1 VQKNFTYQ
9 LTKIALA
16 LILLVLSSASYAQWT
31 LDVVGSVK
39 KEETNKR
46 FEGVTITIKK
56 NGAVWKTLTSE
67 ATGKF
72 QAALEPDGVYLI
84 EFSRPGHV
92 SKRIEFSTK
101 NVPPDD
107 AKYGFEFPM
116 EMNLFEKMDGLDV
129 SILNKPIAKV
139 AFNPATG
146 YMDYDPEYTKS
157 IKAELDRL
165 KAELAE
171 RLKNQEAERK
181 AKQASYDK
189 AILAADKAFN
199 AQQWQAAK
207 PLYDE
212 AAKIF
217 PDESYPQFQL
227 GIISDKLAGFEEAN
241 KRYTN
246 AIAEADKAF
255 TEKNWDAATLSYQKA
270 ASYKPDEKYPGEK
283 IKQIKDIL
291 ANDKKNS
298 EAYNAAVAAGD
309 QFLNLKDYAKSKAEY
324 QKAIALKS
332 HEEYPKTKILEIDK
346 ILAENQKKEEEYK
359 AAILE
364 ADNLFNAK
372 DYEKS
377 KVSYNK
383 ALAVKPNEEYPKK
396 KIAEADQ
403 LMANQKKVEEDYKNA
418 IAAGDAAFTAKD
430 YQKAQT
436 SFQLAATIKA
446 TEKYPK
452 DKLLEIKAILED
464 LAKKDAENKQKELN
478 YQAAIT
484 NGDKSMGLQKYDVAK
499 QAYETASGIKPDEKY
514 PKDKLKEIE
523 TILADLAK
531 KEAEGKA
538 KEEQYQKAIK
548 EADGLLVAK
557 DYANSKIKYQA
568 ALTIKAEE
576 KYPKDKIAEID
587 ILLADLAK
595 KEAENKAKEEKY
607 KALIVEADG
616 LLKAKDYTNSKGK
629 YQAALV
635 IKAEEKY
642 PKDKIAEIE
651 TLLADLAKKEAEEKA
666 KNQQYTDLIASAD
679 AALKAK
685 NYEVA
690 KTTYTDAS
698 KIKVEEKYPKD
709 KIKEIEGILAD
720 LAAKKAAEE
729 AAALAEK
736 QKNEKYQAFIALADK
751 GMENKNYD
759 IAKTNYNQ
767 ALTIKSTEQYPKDKL
782 VEIENILAEL
792 AKKKAAEE
800 SAMMAQKE
808 KDEKYKQLIAAAD
821 KGFTSKSYDDAKS
834 NYNQALGVKPT
845 EQYPK
850 DKIKEIEQILADLA
864 AKKAAEEAAN
874 SELKALNEK
883 YAKVIAAADN
893 DFKTKNYNEAKIK
906 YYEASALK
914 KEEQYPKD
922 KINEIVKLL
931 ADLEK
936 QTEEQKLAAEA
947 ARKKREYYD
956 AVIAQAESEYSA
968 KKYEDAKRKFSEASI
983 ILPEETYPKT
993 KIKEID
999 DLLAKLAAEKDN
1011 AALAEKER
1019 NEKYKAFVA
1028 LADAGFS
1035 SKDYDKAKQNYKA
1048 ALEVK
1053 ANETYPKDKLLEID
1067 IILSEL
1073 AKKQE
1078 EISVTNNALQQ
1089 KQERYNA
1096 LIKKADES
1104 FGKKTYKDALS
1115 IYSEALN
1122 LMPSEMYPKEK
1133 IAEINNLLAE
1143 IARQE
1148 KDSESAQLAEKQK
1161 REQYNTLIYD
1171 ADRAFK
1177 FEKYI
1182 DAKYKYESALALYSD
1197 EKYPKEQLEEV
1208 EKRMNKA
1215 NEVVVVNMDPNAP
1228 RVKITEDKDK
1238 ELEAMMAD
1246 MLKNR
1251 DADKGVAV
1259 DKYRKELESQE
1270 AILVSSSYN
1279 KTKTAQEDLEKLEG
1293 ELKTKYAD
1301 ADKYRTAN
1309 FDKLKATTAE
1319 QESAEKALL
1328 SSAENK
1334 RQSAKEDA
1342 LKMEEE
1348 INLFNRSQDKQL
1360 EEKIQELYA
1369 FADGVN
1375 ENDLIIQEKAL
1386 ERRTNNE
1393 KGLNELTVQIQKDV
1407 EEAEKRRKEREMNV
1421 AEYAK
1426 QLQDQETIL
1435 VSKATDRKKYNQDS
1449 LIDMVAAIHKQ
1460 QLKSSKYFELNATKI
1475 QEYKE
1480 SIAELE
1486 KRRVEDAESKREI
1499 SKKEIDEYE
1508 ANMKDASQ
1516 RQEQSYK
1523 EKTAYLKGYKD
1534 ELAQQD
1540 KERVDKHNDN
1550 RQLAVE
1556 QLEKIE
1562 KERTETEKS
1571 KGQYHLRYY
1580 EKIEQE
1586 RNKNDQ
1592 FLADL
1597 NTLSYQKIRNAKPHD
1612 VYVGEMKPSEDLE
1625 LSSKYPQGI
1634 TEETTEEGNAVVLRR
1649 IKVTGKHV
1657 DVYEKRFYKWGGKF
1671 YIKNGYN
1678 ITETLWNLES
1688 IEK

>member
-1 VQKNFTYQ
+1 VQKNFTYPFA
-9 LTKIALA
+9 KFAIA
-16 LILLVLSSASYAQWT
+16 LILLMLSSVSYAQWS
-31 LDVVGSVK
+31 LDVVGTVK
-39 KEETNKR
+39 KEETKKR

-67 ATGKF
+67 STGKF

-92 SKRIEFSTK
+92 TKRIEFSTK

-146 YMDYDPEYTKS
+146 YMDYDPEYTKQV
-157 IKAELDRL
+157 KTELDRL
-165 KAELAE
+165 KKELEE

-181 AKQASYDK
+181 AKQGSYDK
-189 AILAADKAFN
+189 AIAAADKAFN

-241 KRYTN
+241 KRYNN

-255 TEKNWDAATLSYQKA
+255 GEKSWDNAMMGYQKA
-270 ASYKPDEKYPGEK
+270 ASYKPDEKYPAEK
-283 IKQIKDIL
+283 IKQIKDII
-291 ANDKKNS
+291 ANDKKNA
-298 EAYNAAVAAGD
+298 EAYASAIAAGD
-309 QFLNLKDYAKSKAEY
+309 QFFNLRDYAKAKTEF

-332 HEEYPKTKILEIDK
+332 HEEYPKTKVAEIEK
-346 ILAENQKKEEEYK
+346 IIADNLKKDEEYK
-359 AAILE
+359 AAIAE
-364 ADNLFNAK
+364 ADNLFNSK
-372 DYEKS
+372 EYEKS
-377 KVSYNK
+377 KSSYNK

-403 LMANQKKVEEDYKNA
+403 LMASQKKIEEDYKNA
-418 IAAGDAAFTAKD
+418 ITAGDAAFSAKD

-436 SFQLAATIKA
+436 SFQLASSIK
-446 TEKYPK
+446 TEEKYPK
-452 DKLLEIKAILED
+452 DKIAEIKAILED

-531 KEAEGKA
+531 KDAEQKA
-538 KEEQYQKAIK
+538 KNEQYQKLITEGDVLFA
-548 EADGLLVAK
+548 AK
-557 DYANSKIKYQA
+557 DYEKAKGKFQSA
-568 ALTIKAEE
+568 TELKAEE
-576 KYPKDKIAEID
+576 KYPKDKLKEID
-587 ILLADLAK
+587 VILADLAK
-595 KEAENKAKEEKY
+595 KEAENKAKEEQY
-607 KALIVEADG
+607 KALIAEADG
-616 LLKAKDYTNSKGK
+616 LLKAKDYNNSKAK
-629 YQAALV
+629 YQAALG

-642 PKDKIAEIE
+642 PKDKLAEIDN
-651 TLLADLAKKEAEEKA
+651 LLADLAKKDAEEKA
-666 KNQQYTDLIASAD
+666 KNQQYNDLIATAD
-679 AALKAK
+679 ASLKAK
-685 NYEVA
+685 NYESA
-690 KTTYTDAS
+690 KTSYTDAS
-698 KIKVEEKYPKD
+698 KIKADEKYPKD
-709 KIKEIEGILAD
+709 KIKEIDAILAD
-720 LAAKKAAEE
+720 LAKKKAEEE

-736 QKNEKYQAFIALADK
+736 QKNEKYQAFIDLADK

-767 ALTIKSTEQYPKDKL
+767 ALTLKPNEAYPKSKL

-808 KDEKYKQLIAAAD
+808 KDEKYKSLIAAAD
-821 KGFTSKSYDDAKS
+821 KSFTSKNYDDAKS
-834 NYNQALGVKPT
+834 NYNQALGVKS
-845 EQYPK
+845 EEKYPK
-850 DKIKEIEQILADLA
+850 DKILEIEKILADLA
-864 AKKAAEEAAN
+864 AKKAAEESAN
-874 SELKALNEK
+874 AELKALNEK
-883 YAKVIAAADN
+883 YAKVIAAADT
-893 DFKTKNYNEAKIK
+893 DFKTKNYDEAKIK

-914 KEEQYPKD
+914 KDEQYPKD
-922 KINEIVKLL
+922 KINEITKLL
-931 ADLEK
+931 ADLAK
-936 QTEEQKLAAEA
+936 QSEEQKLAAEA
-947 ARKKREYYD
+947 AKKKREYYN
-956 AVIAQAESEYSA
+956 AVIAQAESELSA

-999 DLLAKLAAEKDN
+999 DLLAQLAAEKDN

-1019 NEKYKAFVA
+1019 NDKYNAFIA
-1028 LADAGFS
+1028 QADAGFK
-1035 SKDYDKAKQNYKA
+1035 SKDYDAAKQNYKA
-1048 ALEVK
+1048 ALGIK
-1053 ANETYPKDKLLEID
+1053 ANESYPKAKLLEID
-1067 IILSEL
+1067 IILADL
-1073 AKKQE
+1073 AKQQE
-1078 EISVTNNALQQ
+1078 EISVTNNALKQ
-1089 KQERYNA
+1089 KQERYNS

-1104 FGKKTYKDALS
+1104 LAKKTYKDALNL
-1115 IYSEALN
+1115 YNEAVD
-1122 LMPSEMYPKEK
+1122 LMPSEVYPKEK
-1133 IAEINNLLAE
+1133 IVEINALLAE

-1148 KDSESAQLAEKQK
+1148 KDNESASMAEKQK
-1161 REQYNTLIYD
+1161 RAEYDKLIYD
-1171 ADRAFK
+1171 GDRAFR
-1177 FEKYI
+1177 FDKYF
-1182 DAKYKYESALALYSD
+1182 DAKYKYENALALYPN

-1228 RVKITEDKDK
+1228 RVKITDAKDK
-1238 ELEAMMAD
+1238 QLEEMMAE

-1251 DADKGVAV
+1251 EADKGVAV
-1259 DKYRKELESQE
+1259 DNYRKDVESKE

-1279 KTKTAQEDLEKLEG
+1279 KTKASQDDLERLESD
-1293 ELKTKYAD
+1293 LKTKFAD

-1309 FDKLKATTAE
+1309 FEKLKNTTAE
-1319 QESAEKALL
+1319 QESAEKSLL

-1334 RQSAKEDA
+1334 RQSAKDDA
-1342 LKMEEE
+1342 KKMEDD
-1348 INLFNRSQDKQL
+1348 IKLFNKNQDKQL

-1369 FADGVN
+1369 FADGVL
-1375 ENDLIIQEKAL
+1375 ENDLVMQEKAL
-1386 ERRTNNE
+1386 ERRTSNE
-1393 KGLNELTVQIQKDV
+1393 TSLKEMTAKIKEDV
-1407 EEAEKRRKEREMNV
+1407 ELAEKRRKEREMNV
-1421 AEYAK
+1421 AEYTR
-1426 QLQDQETIL
+1426 QLQEQETIL
-1435 VSKATDRKKYNQDS
+1435 ISRAADRKKYNQDS
-1449 LIDMVAAIHKQ
+1449 LVDMVAAIHKQ
-1460 QLKSSKYFELNATKI
+1460 QLKSSKYFELNATII

-1480 SIAELE
+1480 SIAKLE
-1486 KRRVEDAESKREI
+1486 KRRVEDASNKREL
-1499 SKKEIDEYE
+1499 SKKDIEEYE
-1508 ANMKDASQ
+1508 TNMKDASQ
-1516 RQEQSYK
+1516 KQEQGYK
-1523 EKTAYLKGYKD
+1523 AKTAYLKGYKD
-1534 ELAQQD
+1534 DLAQQD
-1540 KERVDKHNDN
+1540 KERVEKHNDN
-1550 RQLAVE
+1550 RQLAKE
-1556 QLEKIE
+1556 QLDKV
-1562 KERTETEKS
+1562 ERERIETEKA

-1580 EKIEQE
+1580 EKIEQD
-1586 RNKNDQ
+1586 RNRNDQ

-1597 NTLSYQKIRNAKPHD
+1597 NTLSYQKIRSAKPHD
-1612 VYVGEMKPSEDLE
+1612 VYVGELKPSENLE

-1634 TEETTEEGNAVVLRR
+1634 SEETLEEGNAVVLRR

-1671 YIKNGYN
+1671 YTKNGYN